1 MQRNLGKNINSFR
14 KAIMVPVVLTLLA
27 LIPSIRSTYEWLELK
42 TLDILFTIYPEI
54 CQLTGQTQRF
64 DTTAAVI
71 TKDQTFQTKFGK
83 SPTRSDFAKLL
94 KKLKQQGV
102 QVAALDFIYD
112 EPTKEAEDSELIKE
126 LSGFPYPIL
135 AQNFI
140 GRGQQ
145 SFNIVDLTDKNSER
159 PSWPTPLYKPIAD
172 SIAARG
178 LINVPSD
185 FDSVI
190 RYAPLAFHPDE
201 SERFLPTLGF
211 SAWIASLISEK
222 EHHIS
227 KINITKASSINE
239 AMDLIYA
246 SAPYQFLSVGHDGLD
261 RTIRELEALLIYRII
276 KNHHPE
282 LISEDK
288 QLSIEAITAHAG
300 LKTKTWLKLPQEP
313 LPIIGSYHTPCLRI
327 PYRKQAAPFKGDG
340 IESISM
346 TRLLDT
352 EEEENSSYMF
362 SKNQVNLAAN
372 QATQTLKIIAP
383 KAEAGKNSLTGEIKT
398 VTGKP
403 VSNATIWAI
412 MPQTEFWQKAQS
424 DANGQYKLDNLPFG
438 NYVINIFMPTE
449 NGWEKAMLSFEVT
462 QLQQQL
468 PLLLTADNINTTT
481 IPQALCQSNPDATLW
496 IHGEIIPMLHSDAE
510 GNCDALSLPNGYSL
524 ISLNDDEDAPEE
536 NFSLDGNGKLLLN
549 DAPSNNA
556 VAAVMPDEEGWQL
569 HFYRKI
575 SLNSQNDITI
585 KNLPPSLD
593 SVIKLTSTSTG
604 SIAEDK
610 IEFIIKPGATD
621 NINTLPAVSLESK
634 EKIKLTVQFANAF
647 SKDNKAILI
656 DESGAFSE
664 IADGEN
670 NEITSGNYLILTEG
684 EGVKGLYKPVLVNKK
699 TVFIGTS
706 MATDQDFVITPINF
720 LDKSFTHMP
729 GVNVHA
735 NLFTTLAAQ
744 KFFYAPFFY
753 MDRAPESW
761 PFWQFLIVLPIL
773 LLLSIKFKNADST
786 KTTLIVVILLI
797 VLFSFAAYIFPSR
810 IIIPIFYPSM
820 LVLSFSV
827 TRGFVEWINSKRL
840 ARETQSAFGRFISA
854 DVVKQIIDNPDA
866 IKPGGEKKEL
876 TIIFTDIAGFTSI
889 SEKLEPE
896 ALTTLMNNYLN
907 EMTNILFK
915 HGGTLDKYIGDA
927 IMGFWNHPTPQEDHT
942 TRAVSCAIDMQKKLR
957 ELREQWMAQ
966 GLPKVEVRA
975 GINTGNCMVGFIGSN
990 AQMNFTCLGDNVN
1003 LASRLEGANKAY
1015 GTFIMITEAVKKQ
1028 LNPYLFSTRFLDF
1041 LAVKGKDQPVLVYEV
1056 RGWINEESSVWK
1068 EKAGNIYQQA
1078 IDKYLAREW
1087 DNAIAL
1093 FKQVIELMGEDAP
1106 SEVYIGRCNHFKEE
1120 PPEANWDGRY
1130 ILKTK

>member
-1 MQRNLGKNINSFR
+1 
-14 KAIMVPVVLTLLA
+14 MVPVVLTLLA
-27 LIPSIRSTYEWLELK
+27 LIPSIKSTYEWLELK
-42 TLDILFTIYPEI
+42 TLDVLFTIYPEI
-54 CQLTGQTQRF
+54 CQLTGQSQRF
-64 DTTAAVI
+64 DTATAVI

-112 EPTKEAEDSELIKE
+112 EPTKEAEDSEIIKE

-145 SFNIVDLTDKNSER
+145 SFNIVDISDKNSDR
-159 PSWPTPLYKPIAD
+159 PSWPAPLYK
-172 SIAARG
+172 SISDKVAARG
-178 LINVPSD
+178 LINIPSD
-185 FDSVI
+185 LDSVI

-211 SAWIASLISEK
+211 STWIASLIANV
-222 EHHIS
+222 EHSINKIDFS
-227 KINITKASSINE
+227 KATSINE
-239 AMDLIYA
+239 AMNLVYA
-246 SAPYQFLSVGHDGLD
+246 SAPYQFSSLGHDGLD
-261 RTIRELEALLIYRII
+261 KAACELETLIIYRNI
-276 KNHHPE
+276 KNRHPE
-282 LISEDK
+282 LIPEDK
-288 QLSIEAITAHAG
+288 QLSIEAITSHTG
-300 LKTKTWLKLPQEP
+300 IKSKTWLKLPQQP
-313 LPIIGSYHTPCLRI
+313 LPLVGSYHTPCLRI

-346 TRLLDT
+346 SRLLDT

-362 SKNQVNLAAN
+362 SKNHVNLAAN
-372 QATQTLKIIAP
+372 LATQTLKIIAP
-383 KAEAGKNSLTGEIKT
+383 KAEAGKNTLTGEIRT

-403 VSNATIWAI
+403 VPNATIWAI
-412 MPQTEFWQKAQS
+412 MPQTEFWQKTQS
-424 DANGQYKLDNLPFG
+424 NSEGLYKLENLPLG
-438 NYVINIFMPTE
+438 SYVINVFMP
-449 NGWEKAMLSFEVT
+449 NQSGWEKAMLSFEVSKS
-462 QLQQQL
+462 QQL
-468 PLLLTADNINTTT
+468 PLLLTADNNNTAI
-481 IPQALCQSNPDATLW
+481 IPASLCQSNSDKTLW
-496 IHGEIIPMLHSDAE
+496 IHGEVIPMLHSDSE
-510 GNCDALSLPNGYSL
+510 GNCNATSLPEGYSL
-524 ISLNDDEDAPEE
+524 ISLNDDEDLPEE

-549 DAPSNNA
+549 DSPSNNA
-556 VAAVMPDEEGWQL
+556 IAAVMPDEDSWLL

-575 SLNSQNDITI
+575 SLNSQNDIAI
-585 KNLPPSLD
+585 SNLPPSLD
-593 SVIKLTSTSTG
+593 SVIKVTSNSTG

-610 IEFIIKPGATD
+610 LEFAIKPGSQGSITA
-621 NINTLPAVSLESK
+621 LPRVSIEPKQQIKLSIAFNNAVS
-634 EKIKLTVQFANAF
+634 
-647 SKDNKAILI
+647 DGNKAILI
-656 DESGAFSE
+656 DDSGNTTE
-664 IADGEN
+664 ISDGATQ
-670 NEITSGNYLILTEG
+670 EITSGNYLILTEG
-684 EGVKGLYKPVLVNKK
+684 NGVKGLYKPSLVNKK

-720 LDKSFTHMP
+720 LDKSLTHLP

-735 NLFTTLAAQ
+735 NLFATLAGQ
-744 KFFYAPFFY
+744 KFFYAPFGH
-753 MDRAPESW
+753 MDRSPESW
-761 PFWQFLIVLPIL
+761 PFLQFFITLPIL
-773 LLLSIKFKNADST
+773 LLLNIKFKNADST
-786 KTTLIVVILLI
+786 KTTLVVVFLLILL
-797 VLFSFAAYIFPSR
+797 FASAAYLFPNR
-810 IIIPIFYPSM
+810 ILIPVFYPSF
-820 LVLSFSV
+820 LILSFSI

-840 ARETQSAFGRFISA
+840 AKETQNAFGRFISA

-896 ALTTLMNNYLN
+896 ALTALMNNYLN

-927 IMGFWNHPTPQEDHT
+927 IMGFWNHPTPQDDHA

-957 ELREQWMAQ
+957 QLREEWMAQ

-975 GINTGNCMVGFIGSN
+975 GINSGNCMVGFIGSN
-990 AQMNFTCLGDNVN
+990 TQMNFTCLGDNVN

-1068 EKAGNIYQQA
+1068 EKAGNLYQQA

-1087 DNAIAL
+1087 DNSIAL